1 MRVRTGSLYI
11 LRPVGIDAWT
21 SRVSCWSDYIVRVV
35 QPYGCPKNG
44 TMGHCFV
51 ETRTGEF
58 IGLVL
63 VASLQPLD
71 RQTRNAIWRER
82 HRQAKKG
89 VSPRS

>member
-1 MRVRTGSLYI
+1 MRVRTGSLYM
-11 LRPVGIDAWT
+11 LRPVGCDAT
-21 SRVSCWSDYIVRVV
+21 DNRVTQWSDYIVKVV

-63 VASLQPLD
+63 VNSLQPLD
-71 RQTRNAIWRER
+71 KNTRNAIRRER
-82 HRQAKKG
+82 RKAK
-89 VSPRS
+89 